1 MKTVK
6 ITCEPY
12 HFSTILS
19 CDIFKTVNHH
29 FEANIS
35 GYIED
40 SLETIMEIGNC
51 MSPLIIYG
59 EDDGER
65 KSIFRGKVASLK
77 IRVEGDLQI
86 LTIAAKSN
94 TCCLDE
100 KHHMRTFQDPDATYR
115 DIVNFIVKKIE
126 RTAVIYCVEQNGP
139 MDGLTV
145 QYDESDWDFLK
156 RLAARQHTILVPDCT
171 NDTISFYFGIPNKAE
186 RVSAESEYFEL
197 SVDCLCNHSERNV
210 VEYHLTSR
218 EVWELC
224 THVKIQGQELLVY
237 QIHGSL
243 IGGELV
249 WEYRLRRS
257 EDFELAESYNT
268 CMIGASIF
276 GRVSDTKTDMVKLH
290 LECEDDFP
298 GKKGLWFPFATVY
311 TSSDGNG
318 WYFMPEHGE
327 RVRLSFPDEKEK
339 NAYVTSATYLE
350 DIPGQKNDPDI
361 KFIRT
366 SHGKEIRLAPDYIL
380 ITNHKGMWIRL
391 DDEKGIEIKS
401 SRNIEVVSEAGMVLS
416 SQGKLKIE
424 SETGLLLKQN
434 ENSIVIR
441 DGIWAEGLRVQ
452 FK

>member
-1 MKTVK
+1 MKTIK

-12 HFSTILS
+12 HFNTILS
-19 CDIFKTVNHH
+19 CDILKTVNHH

-40 SLETIMEIGNC
+40 SIETIMEIGNRT
-51 MSPLIIYG
+51 SSLIIFS

-65 KSIFRGKVASLK
+65 KSIFRGKIASLK
-77 IRVEGDLQI
+77 IRTEGNLQM

-94 TCCLDE
+94 TCRLDE
-100 KHHMRTFQDPDATYR
+100 KSHIRTFQNSDATYR
-115 DIVNFIVKKIE
+115 DIANFIVKKTE
-126 RTAVIYCVEQNGP
+126 RTAVIYCTGKNEQ

-145 QYDESDWDFLK
+145 QYDESDWAFLK
-156 RLAARQHTILVPDCT
+156 RLAARLHTVLVPDCT

-186 RVSAESEYFEL
+186 RVSVESEDFEV
-197 SVDCLCNHSERNV
+197 SVDCLCNHSGRSV
-210 VEYHLTSR
+210 AEYYLTSR

-243 IGGELV
+243 MGGELV
-249 WEYRLRRS
+249 WEYRLRRT
-257 EDFELAESYNT
+257 EDFESEEPYNNSI
-268 CMIGASIF
+268 IGASIF
-276 GRVSDTKTDMVKLH
+276 GRVSDTKTDMVKLQ
-290 LECEDDFP
+290 LECEDDFS

-339 NAYVTSATYLE
+339 NAYVTSSTYLE
-350 DIPGQKNDPDI
+350 DIPGQKNDPNI

-366 SHGKEIRLAPDYIL
+366 SSGKEIRLAPEYIL

-401 SRNIEVVSEAGMVLS
+401 SRNIEVVSEEGMVLS